1 VTVPVFSVAFMSG
14 RPIAGPFWMLALSAI
29 VGSIGI
35 AGVGTFLATMAV
47 NTKGGAFILAML
59 FVPLMYPALLAAVAG
74 TSAVILGGTGWEAMF
89 WQAVGMGAGIDAIM
103 LLAAFALYE
112 FVVGA

>member
-1 VTVPVFSVAFMSG
+1 V
-14 RPIAGPFWMLALSAI
+14 LSAL

-47 NTKGGAFILAML
+47 NARGGAFILAVL

-74 TSAVILGGTGWEAMF
+74 TSAAVLGGDGYVASF
-89 WQAVGMGAGIDAIM
+89 WQAIGMGAGIDAIM
-103 LLAAFALYE
+103 LLAAFGLYE
-112 FVVGA
+112 FIVSA